1 MEAIDVTA
9 RFDENGTVHPLSLRR
24 QGREYRIEA
33 AGRRWQA
40 EDGLHMLV
48 ITTTGQAF
56 EILFDGAAGRWY
68 LVQVPSDRMLA

>member
-9 RFDENGTVHPLSLRR
+9 RFDEDGKIHPLSIRW
-24 QGREYRIEA
+24 QGREYRVEA

-40 EDGLHMLV
+40 QDGLHLLV
-48 ITTTGQAF
+48 MTSTGQAF
-56 EILFDGAAGRWY
+56 EVLFDGAQGRWY